1 MKTVKDTQH
10 LISETTREIGSLK
23 ISINENQRVV
33 NNGAESEA
41 DKARKKIKSFK
52 KEIKKKIDRIK
63 FLRDIITYLE
73 SDPREVYLKS
83 QEEKLQYR
91 IAQVDEKIAVL
102 RGISK
107 APGAL
112 ANQTKSVKAE
122 FNYDKHKKQLDVI
135 QFILN

>member
-1 MKTVKDTQH
+1 MKTIKDTQY
-10 LISETTREIGSLK
+10 LISETTREIESLK
-23 ISINENQRVV
+23 NSINDNQKVV
-33 NNGAESEA
+33 NNGSESDA

-73 SDPREVYLKS
+73 SDPRKVYLKV

-91 IAQVDEKIAVL
+91 ITQVDNKISVL
-102 RGISK
+102 KEISK
-107 APGAL
+107 TPIAL
-112 ANQTKSVKAE
+112 SNQIKSVKAE
-122 FNYDKHKKQLDVI
+122 FNYDKHKRQLDVI